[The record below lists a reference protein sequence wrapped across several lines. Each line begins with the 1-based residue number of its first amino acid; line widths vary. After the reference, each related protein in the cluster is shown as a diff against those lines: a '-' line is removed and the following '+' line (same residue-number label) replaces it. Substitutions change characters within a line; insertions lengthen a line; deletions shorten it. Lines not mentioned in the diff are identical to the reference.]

1 MTRLLKLALLWLA
14 AACGLAQAAFAHEIR
29 PAYLQIREI
38 EPGVYD
44 LLWKT
49 PAQGDMRLALNVAL
63 PEACVDAAEPRA
75 TMVDGAV
82 IERWRTTCQGGIVGK
97 TIGIENLSQT
107 LTDAIVRFEPLDG
120 LAKTLR
126 VTPDNPEFAIPE
138 KQAWTEVAQTYFGL
152 GVEHILF
159 GADHLLFV
167 LGLLLIVRGRWM
179 LVKTITAFTVAHSIT
194 LAAATLGVVQVP
206 APPLNAAIALSILC
220 LGVEVARSWRGRTS
234 LALRHPWLLAFAFG
248 LLHGLGYASGLLALG
263 LPPADIPLALLLFN
277 LGVEAGQLLFVALIL
292 LLERAFRLLEIDW
305 PRPVRFLPVYVVGTL
320 GAYWTIDRVVA
331 MLGSTG

>member
-1 MTRLLKLALLWLA
+1 MRRIAWLLLALVLVGLSGPVA
-14 AACGLAQAAFAHEIR
+14 AHPIRSGYLEVGRTGAEDYSVHWTMPTPDGVPNGVDIRFDPRCTSRDAPLVADTMMRMDRSWTLHCVGGLAGTQVRAEG
-29 PAYLQIREI
+29 LD
-38 EPGVYD
+38 PGATD
-44 LLWKT
+44 LL
-49 PAQGDMRLALNVAL
+49 
-63 PEACVDAAEPRA
+63 
-75 TMVDGAV
+75 
-82 IERWRTTCQGGIVGK
+82 
-97 TIGIENLSQT
+97 
-107 LTDAIVRFEPLDG
+107 VRILDG
-120 LAKTLR
+120 S
-126 VTPDNPEFAIPE
+126 VTVSRLTPSSPALTVT
-138 KQAWTEVAQTYFGL
+138 ATGSASSSVAFYFRL

>member
-1 MTRLLKLALLWLA
+1 MRRIVWLLLVLMGLSVPAAAHPIRSGYLEVSRTAAEDYHVRWTMPTPDGVPSGIDIRFDPRCTTGEAPVVADTMMRMDRSWTLHCAGGLAGTQLA
-14 AACGLAQAAFAHEIR
+14 AVGLDPGTTDLLVRILDGSVTVSRLTPNSPALTVPEAAAASSGAAF
-29 PAYLQIREI
+29 
-38 EPGVYD
+38 
-44 LLWKT
+44 
-49 PAQGDMRLALNVAL
+49 
-63 PEACVDAAEPRA
+63 
-75 TMVDGAV
+75 
-82 IERWRTTCQGGIVGK
+82 
-97 TIGIENLSQT
+97 
-107 LTDAIVRFEPLDG
+107 
-120 LAKTLR
+120 
-126 VTPDNPEFAIPE
+126 
-138 KQAWTEVAQTYFGL
+138 YFRL

-167 LGLLLIVRGRWM
+167 LGLLLIVRDRWM

-220 LGVEVARSWRGRTS
+220 LGIEVARSWRGQTS

-263 LPPADIPLALLLFN
+263 LPRADIPLALLLFN

-305 PRPVRFLPVYVVGTL
+305 PRPVRFLPVYLVGTL
-320 GAYWTIDRVVA
+320 GAYWTIDRVLA
-331 MLGSTG
+331 MVVGIG